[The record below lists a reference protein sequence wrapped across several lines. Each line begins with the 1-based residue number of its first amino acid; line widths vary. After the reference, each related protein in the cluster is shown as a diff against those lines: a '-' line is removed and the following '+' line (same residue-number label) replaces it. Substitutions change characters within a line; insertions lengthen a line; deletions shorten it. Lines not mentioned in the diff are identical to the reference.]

1 MNIYIYDDYLNKS
14 KYSRVLNRVEIRLTD
29 LGLNGK
35 IIRLGAIK
43 NIRDVIQNEI
53 KNGAKTIIAVGN
65 NQTVNKIIGSII
77 DNELYGFFQK
87 NILFSIIPIGEDNS
101 IADSLGIKREE
112 EACNVL
118 LARRVKKIDIGLV
131 NNYYFLNKASIES
144 QGTIIDIN
152 GDYVIEPQEKGL
164 INIFNLK
171 SSVNDD
177 KSIRVNPIDGK
188 LDIYIK
194 GRGKNLSFLSV
205 KKLKISNPNQLLL
218 LDDIIE
224 IKTPADISII
234 SGKLNVIVGKDRTFE

>member
-53 KNGAKTIIAVGN
+53 KNGAKTIVAVGN

-101 IADSLGIKREE
+101 IADSLGIKKEE
-112 EACNVL
+112 EACNIL
-118 LARRVKKIDIGLV
+118 LARRVKKIDVGVV
-131 NNYYFLNKASIES
+131 NNYYFLNKATIES
-144 QGTIIDIN
+144 QGSVLEIN
-152 GDYVIEPQEKGL
+152 GEYTIEPLNRGL

-171 SSVNDD
+171 NSASDD
-177 KSIRVNPIDGK
+177 KNVKINPVDGK

-194 GRGKNLSFLSV
+194 SKSKDLTFFSV
-205 KKLKISNPNQLLL
+205 DKLKIINEHAPLI

-224 IKTPADISII
+224 IKTPADISVIT
-234 SGKLNVIVGKDRTFE
+234 GKLNVIVGKDRSFE